1 MPSHSQG
8 ASKAASHYLQPLLN
22 PASVAIYGASTRAGA
37 PGNTAVIRA
46 GQGAQEVGRRVY
58 PINPKYEE
66 VAGFKAYASIEAL
79 PEVPDL
85 VIYCV
90 GTERMDR
97 AVTQAAQ
104 AGARA
109 GVIFASCYLEH
120 DQEPRLP
127 SRLSAIARE
136 SGMAMCGGN
145 CMGFYNLHD
154 GFLAA
159 GFGLDAKMNKGG
171 ISLISHSGSQ
181 WGSFLHNDRRWGYN
195 LAISAGQELATTA
208 ADYMDYALELDTTRV
223 IGVFLE
229 TVRDPEGF
237 VAALEKARD
246 RDIPV
251 VAMKLARTAAAASLA
266 ATHSGA
272 IAGNHAA
279 YEAVFDRYG
288 VLQCQ
293 TLNEFGATLLL
304 MSGERRVAEGGLSG
318 VLDSGGY
325 REMLVDLASDEDVP
339 FAQLNETTLCGL
351 RLRLDSDLEPGNPL
365 DAWSSPD
372 GYEEKFTD
380 YYRMLSNDPDT
391 AITIGFHDPR
401 GSSPL
406 HQAFNRCIETV
417 LAETDKPL
425 AICCNFS
432 ATDNFEMRQ
441 ELSDRGVTVLD
452 GTVEGLRAVR
462 HAFAYR
468 DFGKR
473 AALSLPSSPEAGT
486 VEQWRKRLKSRQAF
500 SEAEGLELIADFGIG
515 AVTHHHATSASHAVA
530 AAQSAG
536 FPVALKTAM
545 PGIQHKSDVGGVLL
559 GLDDE
564 EAVSTAYQDLN
575 DRLGP
580 QVLVTPMAPKGVEM
594 SLGIIRDPQFGSLVM
609 VGAGGILIELLADR
623 RIVLPPCD
631 TANARRQIDRL
642 KVRPMLDGLRGQPS
656 VDADALADAV
666 ARLSVLA
673 TCLGDLIEGL
683 DINPVIVHPD
693 GCIAVD
699 ALVLPIADETSATL
713 APGASA
719 P

>member
-1 MPSHSQG
+1 MRSPNKG
-8 ASKAASHYLQPLLN
+8 AASHRLQPLLN

-46 GQGAQEVGRRVY
+46 GQGAQAAGRRVY

-90 GTERMDR
+90 GTERMEH

-120 DQEPRLP
+120 DQEPGLP

-136 SGMAMCGGN
+136 TGMALCGGN

-159 GFGLDAKMNKGG
+159 AFGLDSQMHKGG

-181 WGSFLHNDRRWGYN
+181 WGSFIHNERRWRYN

-208 ADYMDYALELDTTRV
+208 ADYMDYALELGSTRV
-223 IGVFLE
+223 VGLFLE

-237 VAALEKARD
+237 VAALEKARE

-251 VAMKLARTAAAASLA
+251 VAMKLARTAAAAKLA

-279 YEAVFDRYG
+279 YEALFDHYG

-304 MSGERRVAEGGLSG
+304 MGGERRVAEGGLSG
-318 VLDSGGY
+318 ILDSGGY

-339 FAQLNETTLCGL
+339 FAQLSETTMYDL
-351 RLRLDSDLEPGNPL
+351 RTRLDSDLEPGNPL
-365 DAWSSPD
+365 DAWSSPE

-417 LAETDKPL
+417 MAETDKPL
-425 AICCNFS
+425 AICCNFT
-432 ATDNFEMRQ
+432 AADNFEMRQ
-441 ELSDRGVTVLD
+441 ALSDQGILVLD

-468 DFGKR
+468 DYGKR
-473 AALSLPSSPEAGT
+473 DAPNPPPSPGAG
-486 VEQWRKRLKSRQAF
+486 VVARWRERLKSGQAL
-500 SEAEGLELIADFGIG
+500 SEAEGLDLIADFGMG
-515 AVTHHHATSASHAVA
+515 AIPHHHAESCDEAVSAALSV
-530 AAQSAG
+530 G

-559 GLDDE
+559 GLDNE
-564 EAVSTAYQDLN
+564 EAVAAAYKDLH

-580 QVLVTPMAPKGVEM
+580 LVLVTPMAPKGVEM
-594 SLGIIRDPQFGSLVM
+594 SLGIIRDPQFGPLVM

-623 RIVLPPCD
+623 RIMLPPCD
-631 TANARRQIDRL
+631 AADARRQIDRL
-642 KVRPMLDGLRGQPS
+642 KVRPMLDGLRGQPA
-656 VDADALADAV
+656 VDVDALAETV

-673 TCLGDLIEGL
+673 TCLGDLINGL
-683 DINPVIVHPD
+683 DINPVIVHPR

-699 ALVLPIADETSATL
+699 ALVMPNTDN
-713 APGASA
+713 
-719 P
+719 